1 MDGQGENRDGDP
13 GPDSGEELD
22 VELRRLFSD
31 DRLDVA
37 PTSDAGQRIIAGA
50 RRLRRRRRALVSG
63 AATFVVAGLVA
74 GGVLLGELG
83 KPEGNSDVQI
93 AAPPAGDRAAASQ
106 PAPPTI
112 LDRPQGEGRAGRSP
126 EAEPRTE
133 TERTVAGSEP
143 ASTPTT
149 VPPARGTV
157 MMAEPALRHDG
168 YKDLRLGMRYEQAVA
183 TGMLTSDAQPP
194 PPDGSCMRY
203 ALAEGAYAIEDVVIS
218 AEHGVVAFNAS
229 KARTTEGVGA
239 GSSERQVRAAYDD
252 LTVETDGYSVA
263 VGNARYHLAVSQ
275 GSVMRLRLLAQ
286 PWPC

>member
-1 MDGQGENRDGDP
+1 MDGQGEDLDGVG

-37 PTSDAGQRIIAGA
+37 PRSDAGERIVAGA
-50 RRLRRRRRALVSG
+50 RRRRRRRGALVSG
-63 AATFVVAGLVA
+63 AATLAVAGLVA

-83 KPEGNSDVQI
+83 KPEGKPEVQI
-93 AAPPAGDRAAASQ
+93 AAPPAADRATTSHL
-106 PAPPTI
+106 APSTR
-112 LDRPQGEGRAGRSP
+112 LERPRGEGRAGQSP
-126 EAEPRTE
+126 EAQAGTR
-133 TERTVAGSEP
+133 TERTASGSEP
-143 ASTPTT
+143 KSAPTT
-149 VPPARGTV
+149 APPARGTV
-157 MMAEPALRHDG
+157 MLAESALRHDG
-168 YKDLRLGMRYEQAVA
+168 YKELRLGMRYEQAVA

-203 ALAEGAYAIEDVVIS
+203 ALAEGADAIEDVVIS
-218 AEHGVVAFNAS
+218 AEHGLVAFNAS

-239 GSSERQVRAAYDD
+239 GSSEGQVQAAYDE

-263 VGNARYHLAVSQ
+263 VGNARYHLAISQ
-275 GSVMRLRLLAQ
+275 GTVMRLRLLAQ